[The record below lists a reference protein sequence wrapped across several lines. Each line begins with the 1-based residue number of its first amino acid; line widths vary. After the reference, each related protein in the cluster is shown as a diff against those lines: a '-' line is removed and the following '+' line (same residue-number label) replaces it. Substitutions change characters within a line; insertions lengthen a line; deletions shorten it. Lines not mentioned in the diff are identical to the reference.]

1 MPLMPR
7 SSATSAAPRLR
18 PYQTQAVDNVIAHFR
33 GSDEPAV
40 VVLPTGSGKSLV
52 IAELAR
58 RARGRVL
65 VLAHVREL
73 VEQNHAKYLAY
84 GLEADI
90 FSAGLKRK
98 ESARQVVFG
107 SVQSVVNGL
116 EAFAAGD
123 FTLLVI
129 DECHRVALRH
139 GEVESEAQT
148 SAAARARAS
157 SSYAQVIAR
166 LRQARPNL
174 KILGLTATP
183 YRLGEGF
190 LYHRHYHG
198 MVKGP
203 EDAFFRDCVF
213 EQPLRVMVRQG
224 YLAEPRRL
232 DAALAFYDF
241 SHLTTQRNGQFAERD
256 LNGVV
261 QGNRAT
267 PQIVAD
273 VIERARDREGVMIFA
288 ATVAHAEE
296 VLGLLPAEA
305 SALVTGATP
314 GPERERLIAAFK
326 ARELKYL
333 VNVAVLTTGF
343 DAPHVD
349 VIAILRPTES
359 VGLYQQIVGRGLR
372 LSPGKRDC
380 LVLDYAG
387 NPWDLYAPEIDQ
399 ARPDSD
405 SEPVQVECPECGFAN
420 TFWGKRDGDLVI
432 EHHGRRCQGLL
443 STRDAVDRAQP
454 GAQDDRSNPDA
465 SAGVGVGAGA
475 NEGKGA
481 ASGANKG
488 KGAASGAHKAKGAA
502 SGASNKVQC
511 TFRFRFK
518 VCEQCGGEN
527 DIAARACG
535 HCGERLV
542 DPDDKLRDAL
552 KLKHAKVLR
561 VSGMQLQATTNG
573 RGVPR
578 LKVTYHD
585 EDGDTLDEWFG
596 LETRGQR
603 HVFVRVFLRQHL
615 RAPGSDWQP
624 ASAEEAAAE
633 AHRLRAPDFVIARKS
648 GRYWRLG
655 EKLFDYA
662 GRYRTAEAA
671 GGGSYDDS
679 LPANC
684 FTDLNRIG

>member
-1 MPLMPR
+1 MPDSPMSKPGV
-7 SSATSAAPRLR
+7 SGAAPRLR
-18 PYQTQAVDNVIAHFR
+18 PYQIQAVDNVIAHFR
-33 GSDEPAV
+33 GSDDPAV

-90 FSAGLKRK
+90 FSAGLGRK
-98 ESARQVVFG
+98 ESGRQVVFG

-116 EAFAAGD
+116 DAFADGD

-129 DECHRVALRH
+129 DECHRVSISA
-139 GEVESEAQT
+139 ETVSKQAVSKKAVSKEAASEEKAN
-148 SAAARARAS
+148 AAKGRARSAS
-157 SSYAQVIAR
+157 TYEKVIAR
-166 LRQARPNL
+166 LRAVRPNL
-174 KILGLTATP
+174 KVLGLTATP

-224 YLAEPRRL
+224 YLAEPTRI
-232 DAALAFYDF
+232 DGAMAFYDF
-241 SHLTTQRNGQFAERD
+241 SQLRPQRNGQFAERD

-261 QGNRAT
+261 RGNRAT
-267 PQIVAD
+267 PQIIHD
-273 VIERARDREGVMIFA
+273 VIQRARDREGVMIFA

-296 VLGLLPAEA
+296 VVGLLPSTEC
-305 SALVTGATP
+305 ALITGATP

-380 LVLDYAG
+380 LILDYAG
-387 NPWDLYAPEIDQ
+387 NPWELYAPEIAQ
-399 ARPDSD
+399 ARPDGD

-443 STRDAVDRAQP
+443 TRVQSPALSIRVQSPALSIRVQSHAQSE
-454 GAQDDRSNPDA
+454 RSNPTGEPDA
-465 SAGVGVGAGA
+465 GAGSGA
-475 NEGKGA
+475 DESKGA
-481 ASGANKG
+481 ASGAIK
-488 KGAASGAHKAKGAA
+488 S
-502 SGASNKVQC
+502 QC

-552 KLKHAKVLR
+552 KLRHAKVLR
-561 VSGMQLQATTNG
+561 VSGMQLEATTNG

-585 EDGDTLDEWFG
+585 EDGETLAEWFG
-596 LETRGQR
+596 LETPAQQ
-603 HVFVRVFLRQHL
+603 HVFERLFLRQHL
-615 RAPGSDWQP
+615 RAPACGWRP
-624 ASAEEAAAE
+624 ISAQEAAAE
-633 AHRLRAPDFVIARKS
+633 AGRLRAPDFVIGRKT
-648 GRYWRLG
+648 GRHWRVD
-655 EKLFDYA
+655 EKLFDYG
-662 GRYRTAEAA
+662 GRYRKADGAA
-671 GGGSYDDS
+671 GE
-679 LPANC
+679 A
-684 FTDLNRIG
+684 

>member
-1 MPLMPR
+1 MPNDA
-7 SSATSAAPRLR
+7 SSTPPSASRAPELR
-18 PYQTQAVDNVIAHFR
+18 PYQTQAVDNVISHFR
-33 GSDEPAV
+33 GSDDPAV

-116 EAFAAGD
+116 DQFADGD

-129 DECHRVALRH
+129 DECHRVSLSKAALST
-139 GEVESEAQT
+139 EVADSRAN
-148 SAAARARAS
+148 SRRAAS
-157 SSYAQVIAR
+157 TYEKVIAR
-166 LRQARPNL
+166 LREARPNL

-190 LYHRHYHG
+190 IYHRHYHG

-224 YLAEPRRL
+224 YLAEPKRI

-241 SHLTTQRNGQFAERD
+241 SRLMPQRDGLFAERD
-256 LNGVV
+256 MNAVV

-273 VIERARDREGVMIFA
+273 VVERSREREGVMIFA

-296 VLGLLPAEA
+296 VLGLLPSAEC
-305 SALVTGATP
+305 ALVTGATP
-314 GPERERLIAAFK
+314 GPERERLIEAFK
-326 ARELKYL
+326 SRRLKYL

-372 LSPGKRDC
+372 LSPAKQDC
-380 LVLDYAG
+380 LILDYAG
-387 NPWDLYAPEIDQ
+387 NPWELYAPEIAQ
-399 ARPDSD
+399 ARPDAD

-432 EHHGRRCQGLL
+432 EHHGRRCQGL
-443 STRDAVDRAQP
+443 
-454 GAQDDRSNPDA
+454 
-465 SAGVGVGAGA
+465 VGGQ
-475 NEGKGA
+475 
-481 ASGANKG
+481 
-488 KGAASGAHKAKGAA
+488 
-502 SGASNKVQC
+502 QC

-561 VSGMQLQATTNG
+561 VSGMELKATTNG

-578 LKVTYHD
+578 LKVIYHD
-585 EDGDTLDEWFG
+585 EDGETLDEWFG
-596 LETRGQR
+596 LETPAQQ
-603 HVFVRVFLRQHL
+603 HVFERIFLREHL
-615 RAPGSDWQP
+615 RAPGSGWRPQ
-624 ASAEEAAAE
+624 SAEQAAAE
-633 AHRLRAPDFVIARKS
+633 AERLRAPDFVIGRKT
-648 GRYWRLG
+648 GRHWRVD
-655 EKLFDYA
+655 EKLFDYS
-662 GRYRTAEAA
+662 GRYRKAEAA
-671 GGGSYDDS
+671 SGSTENS
-679 LPANC
+679 
-684 FTDLNRIG
+684 FTG